1 MAEERMRM
9 SPSGHEYLPLL
20 GLPAFRR
27 GAAELIFGH
36 GAELLSQQ
44 RVATI
49 QTISGSGAIH
59 IGAVFLKQHYTNSE
73 ARVYVS
79 APSWPNHRVMFEHV
93 GFEVEDYPYFDPVT
107 KNVDF
112 DGIISTLER
121 ASPGDIVVLHACA
134 HNPTGN
140 DLTQEQWK
148 TLGGILKDR
157 NLFPVLDSAYQG
169 FASGDLDADA
179 WSIRYLLSDLS
190 LSGMVCQSFS
200 KSMGLYGER
209 VGALHVTTSIR
220 DRPDIS
226 LNIESQ
232 LSWISRKVISN
243 AGRYGATIAATI
255 LSEPKLYEQWIRD
268 LQTMAGRIYRM
279 RCKVVEELERRGT
292 PGNWRHIQTQIGMF
306 SYTGISPHVVRRLRD
321 NHIYMAEN
329 GRASICGL
337 NEHNVERFCRVLD
350 EILKEG
356 VPDND
361 I

>member
-1 MAEERMRM
+1 MRE
-9 SPSGHEYLPLL
+9 SHSGHEYLPLL
-20 GLPAFRR
+20 GLPAFRK
-27 GAAELIFGH
+27 GSAELTFGR

-59 IGAVFLKQHYTNSE
+59 VGAVFLKQFHNSE

-93 GFEVEDYPYFDPVT
+93 GFTVEDYPYFDPVT
-107 KNVDF
+107 KGVDF
-112 DGIISTLER
+112 DGIVTTLER

-140 DLTQEQWK
+140 DLTQAQWM
-148 TLGGILKDR
+148 TLGRILKDR
-157 NLFPVLDSAYQG
+157 KLFPVLDSAYQG

-209 VGALHVTTSIR
+209 VGALHVTTSVR
-220 DRPDIS
+220 DRPEIS

-255 LSEPKLYEQWIRD
+255 LGEPDLYEQWQRD
-268 LQTMAGRIYRM
+268 LKTMAGRIYRM
-279 RCKVVEELERRGT
+279 RRKVVHELKRRGT

-306 SYTGISPHVVRRLRD
+306 SYTGISRRTVRRLRD
-321 NHIYMAEN
+321 NHIYMADN

-337 NEHNVERFCRVLD
+337 NDYNVERFCKVLD
-350 EILKEG
+350 EILREG
-356 VPDND
+356 APEDEL
-361 I
+361 